1 MSDTVRE
8 LTLVDSERFN
18 KLISTLQQSLER
30 KNIVE
35 QATSSARE
43 QDYVQSYHDV
53 TKSVKNKSA
62 LAGMDIV
69 NFLNKKDKL
78 QNSQKASDIQIPK
91 PPADDNAVGNATPG
105 RRRPQRPGTT
115 VEGAKEKIVEI
126 FKTQGVTRAGNGNV
140 THKGTR
146 YNVPYEDLVYDLSH
160 NTTKKTANLTSIE
173 AKEGMQLLKKI
184 NMPASSIRNTRLR
197 ADYISTRVGGIRILP
212 DLPTSSSD
220 EMPTTSMT
228 TPRRRSSSIPRPA
241 PRTALGAYNRRPR
254 SANYTPYQRLDKDI
268 RRVLQ

>member
-53 TKSVKNKSA
+53 TQSVKNKSA

-69 NFLNKKDKL
+69 NFMNKKDKL
-78 QNSQKASDIQIPK
+78 QNSLKASDIQIPK
-91 PPADDNAVGNATPG
+91 PPADNTAGNATPG
-105 RRRPQRPGTT
+105 RRRAQRPGTT

-140 THKGTR
+140 AHKGTR
-146 YNVPYEDLVYDLSH
+146 YNIPYEDLVYDLSH
-160 NTTKKTANLTSIE
+160 NTTTKTANLTSIE
-173 AKEGMQLLKKI
+173 AKEAMQLLKKI
-184 NMPASSIRNTRLR
+184 NMPASSIRSTRLR
-197 ADYISTRVGGIRILP
+197 ADYIRTRVGGIRILP
-212 DLPTSSSD
+212 DLPTSVSSSD

-241 PRTALGAYNRRPR
+241 RHTTTGSYNRRPR
-254 SANYTPYQRLDKDI
+254 SANFTPYQRLDKDI
-268 RRVLQ
+268 